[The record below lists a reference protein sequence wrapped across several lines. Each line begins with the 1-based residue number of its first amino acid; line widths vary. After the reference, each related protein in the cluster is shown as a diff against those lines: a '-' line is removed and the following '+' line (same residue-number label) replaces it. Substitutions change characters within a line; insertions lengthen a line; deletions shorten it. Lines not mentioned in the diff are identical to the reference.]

1 MEKYRI
7 PETPEEFTRYLT
19 ELHDE
24 QRERRKQTSGSKRK
38 ALTQKERAQVLQ
50 KTDARCH
57 LCGEPIS
64 KTSRWS
70 ADHVLPH
77 SSGGRHAVDNFLA
90 ACGVCNRY
98 KLDSPPE
105 RFQLILKMGVW
116 SLGQIASETKLG
128 NRIALKFI
136 AKEIR
141 RQSRK
146 SAGGTS
152 V

>member
-1 MEKYRI
+1 MSKYRI
-7 PETPEEFTRYLT
+7 PTTSEQLSERLK

-24 QRERRKQTSGSKRK
+24 QRQRRKETRGSERK

-64 KTSRWS
+64 KTSSWS

-116 SLGQIASETKLG
+116 SLGQIETKTKLG
-128 NRIALKFI
+128 HQMAAKFL
-136 AKEIR
+136 AKETQR
-141 RQSRK
+141 HDRK
-146 SAGGTS
+146 SRRK
-152 V
+152 